1 MDGSTFDRLT
11 RAVSSVSS
19 RRRLLGL
26 LTSLGL
32 SGLLTH
38 LDDESTEAKRKRH
51 GRRRGHRPGK
61 RKDKRKGKRKRGKGG
76 GGLGGPGPCTADGGS
91 CQQNSDCC
99 SDNCFGQV
107 CADPVTECD
116 GAACPAGASGC
127 CAGTCCQEPT
137 NQCNAL
143 GECCAPNCNGKQ
155 CGPDGCGN
163 TGTCGTCSGDL
174 TCDESSG
181 KCLCT
186 AENCPDG
193 CCSNGPGNPGTC
205 ESGETFQQGGA
216 GGAHCAHCANTQTCQ
231 GQQCVGCTQ
240 GNCTCS
246 GQSACLT
253 PEAPNVICS
262 VNEFCYCAVTTAG
275 VPVCA
280 SGAIAV
286 RGGCETDQDCVDAF
300 AGAYCLNAAN
310 NVNPQNPCF
319 FGQSFC
325 GGACNP

>member
-1 MDGSTFDRLT
+1 MEGSTFDRLT

-32 SGLLTH
+32 SGLLSH
-38 LDDESTEAKRKRH
+38 LDDEATEAKRKH
-51 GRRRGHRPGK
+51 GRNRSHHPGK
-61 RKDKRKGKRKRGKGG
+61 HKRNRKGKRRGGKGG
-76 GGLGGPGPCTADGGS
+76 GIGSPGPCTANGDACTQS
-91 CQQNSDCC
+91 SDCC
-99 SDNCFGQV
+99 SENCFGQV
-107 CADPVTECD
+107 CSAPVTQCG
-116 GAACPAGASGC
+116 GAACPPGATGC
-127 CAGTCCQEPT
+127 CAGTCCAGPT

-143 GECCAPNCNGKQ
+143 GECCAPNCDGKQ
-155 CGPDGCGN
+155 CGADGCGN
-163 TGTCGTCSGDL
+163 GGTCGTCSGDL

-193 CCSNGPGNPGTC
+193 CCSNGPGNPGIC
-205 ESGETFQQGGA
+205 ETGDTFQQCGA
-216 GGAHCAHCANTQTCQ
+216 GGAHCAHCASDQTCQ
-231 GQQCVGCTQ
+231 SKQCVACTDT
-240 GNCTCS
+240 CTCS

-253 PEAPNVICS
+253 PNAPNAYCTADGG
-262 VNEFCYCAVTTAG
+262 CYCAVTTAG

-280 SGAIAV
+280 SGAIQV
-286 RGGCETDQDCVDAF
+286 RGGCQTDQDCVDAF
-300 AGAYCLNAAN
+300 AGAYCIGASNQL
-310 NVNPQNPCF
+310 QSPCI